1 MDWFKDPYE
10 LRGKV
15 KWFKEENEAG
25 TYNFRTTLDATE
37 ERSKKLRIAACGNK
51 RVHSH

>member
-25 TYNFRTTLDATE
+25 TYNFPYNIGCYRGTL
-37 ERSKKLRIAACGNK
+37 
-51 RVHSH
+51 